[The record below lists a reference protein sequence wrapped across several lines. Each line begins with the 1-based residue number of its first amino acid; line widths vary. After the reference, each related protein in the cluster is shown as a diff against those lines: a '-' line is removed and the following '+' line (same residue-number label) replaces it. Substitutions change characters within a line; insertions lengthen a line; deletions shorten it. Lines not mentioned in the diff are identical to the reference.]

1 MLKLAALVLLLLPVA
16 SPSQG
21 PYDEHADARAEMDRM
36 LQCARDEGK
45 PLLVMFGAN
54 WCPWCRDLDQLLDC
68 DRQLSPEADRV
79 FLRLNVDI
87 GQYDHNMDL
96 AAGLGLSN
104 LDDTGIPMLVILSP
118 DGSVRAIKNS
128 EDFVVR
134 RHYSRDRIRQFLASW
149 KSR

>member
-1 MLKLAALVLLLLPVA
+1 MLKLAALVLLLLPVPSR
-16 SPSQG
+16 SPD
-21 PYDEHADARAEMDRM
+21 PYDEHANARAEIDRM

-45 PLLVMFGAN
+45 PMLVMFGAN
-54 WCPWCRDLDQLLDC
+54 WCPWCRDLDQLLEC
-68 DRQLSPEADRV
+68 DRQLSAEADRV

-87 GQYDHNMDL
+87 GQYDRNLDL

-118 DGSVRAIKNS
+118 DGSVRGIKNS

-134 RHYSRDRIRQFLASW
+134 SHYSRDRIRRFLDSYA
-149 KSR
+149 RH